1 MRQSPLIT
9 SIFLLQ
15 GLPILLY
22 PLPMIQSAPLA
33 FGLIFLFFVFL
44 GFMALRGRAWAL
56 ILSIFCQGMNVIVRL
71 MMVFPN
77 ALTDEGTLDAG
88 FVVAML
94 LGIVLSTWLLFRMDR
109 TDVRKALAV

>member
-9 SIFLLQ
+9 SMFLLQ

-22 PLPMIQSAPLA
+22 PLPMIQSAPIA
-33 FGLIFLFFVFL
+33 FALIFLFFGFL

-56 ILSIFCQGMNVIVRL
+56 TLSIFCQGMNVIVRL
-71 MMVFPN
+71 MMAFPN
-77 ALTDEGTLDAG
+77 AITDEGTLDAG

-109 TDVRKALAV
+109 PDIRKALAV